1 MEDIIKLYQKFD
13 KYKNNTYEELYYH
26 IHPSINN
33 KQHKTFKDEQGTYAF
48 VNWALLNNEVQDH
61 YKTTGRLYK
70 HQWQSGKNV
79 WLYDII
85 IIRKAKTVM
94 KWVYNYFKDYL
105 NVNES
110 INWIR
115 LDNNDNIYRV
125 AKKYKREFHI

>member
-1 MEDIIKLYQKFD
+1 MEDIVKLYKNFS

-26 IHPSINN
+26 IHPSIINN
-33 KQHKTFKDEQGTYAF
+33 QYKTFKDELGTYAF
-48 VNWALLNNEVQDH
+48 VNWDFLNNTVENH

-94 KWVYNYFKDYL
+94 KLVYN
-105 NVNES
+105 
-110 INWIR
+110 
-115 LDNNDNIYRV
+115 
-125 AKKYKREFHI
+125 

>member
-1 MEDIIKLYQKFD
+1 MEDIVKLYKNFS

-26 IHPSINN
+26 IHPSIINN
-33 KQHKTFKDEQGTYAF
+33 QYKTFKDELGTYAF
-48 VNWALLNNEVQDH
+48 VNWAFLNNTVENY

-115 LDNNDNIYRV
+115 LNNNDNIYRV